1 MIDQKPAKQ
10 LYTRVSLKMRQSELL
25 EFRTPQHPSLGT
37 NNWGGA
43 SPMLAR
49 EIPKE
54 SLEQRYVR
62 FNTIRTHDEIFVTTH
77 DNVFSNLPQSQTQS
91 QTHKSFRKRF
101 LLKLIWRD
109 KKTEGSKTLGAR
121 LKRRRWLPELDP
133 KGRWPQGW

>member
-1 MIDQKPAKQ
+1 MMQ
-10 LYTRVSLKMRQSELL
+10 RELL

-54 SLEQRYVR
+54 SLEQRYAR
-62 FNTIRTHDEIFVTTH
+62 FNTVRTHDEIFPTYV
-77 DNVFSNLPQSQTQS
+77 LPQSQGQSQS
-91 QTHKSFRKRF
+91 QTSKSFRKGY
-101 LLKLIWRD
+101 LLKLIWPD
-109 KKTEGSKTLGAR
+109 KKTKGKQTLGAR
-121 LKRRRWLPELDP
+121 LKKRRWLPEFDP

>member
-1 MIDQKPAKQ
+1 
-10 LYTRVSLKMRQSELL
+10 MRQSELL

-77 DNVFSNLPQSQTQS
+77 DNYLPQSQTQS
-91 QTHKSFRKRF
+91 QTRKSFRKRF
-101 LLKLIWRD
+101 MLKLIWRD

>member
-1 MIDQKPAKQ
+1 MMQ
-10 LYTRVSLKMRQSELL
+10 REVL
-25 EFRTPQHPSLGT
+25 EFRTPQHPSIGT

-62 FNTIRTHDEIFVTTH
+62 FNTIRTHDEIFH
-77 DNVFSNLPQSQTQS
+77 AAHAHVFVNPSQSQSQSQSQTR
-91 QTHKSFRKRF
+91 KPFRKGF
-101 LLKLIWRD
+101 LLKMIWPD
-109 KKTEGSKTLGAR
+109 NKTKGKKTLGAIM
-121 LKRRRWLPELDP
+121 KKRRWLPELDP

>member
-1 MIDQKPAKQ
+1 
-10 LYTRVSLKMRQSELL
+10 MRQRELL

-49 EIPKE
+49 EVPQE

-62 FNTIRTHDEIFVTTH
+62 FNTIRTHDEIFRNH
-77 DNVFSNLPQSQTQS
+77 DDVFLSFRQSETRGE
-91 QTHKSFRKRF
+91 THKPFRKGF
-101 LLKLIWRD
+101 LLKLIWPD
-109 KKTEGSKTLGAR
+109 KKSKENKTWGAK
-121 LKRRRWLPELDP
+121 LKKRRWLPELVP

>member
-1 MIDQKPAKQ
+1 
-10 LYTRVSLKMRQSELL
+10 MRERELL

-62 FNTIRTHDEIFVTTH
+62 FNTIRTHDEIFPAH
-77 DNVFSNLPQSQTQS
+77 EQVFINLPQSQSQS
-91 QTHKSFRKRF
+91 QTRKSFRKGF

-109 KKTEGSKTLGAR
+109 KKTERSKTLGAQ
-121 LKRRRWLPELDP
+121 LKKRRWLPELDP
-133 KGRWPQGW
+133 KGRWPQGLRKPSGECI